1 MIFPIITINFNI
13 IYIVFKLV
21 CNNYLISY
29 QIFKLN
35 KPRACFLSLL
45 NLFIINF
52 FNLQLK
58 RFCNAFKVPS
68 ILNLLHLLM
77 LLHYFKLFF
86 LEFIKFIGLLGFVQK
101 YLNFSIQIFFK
112 VWNLGLKVWV
122 AISILRLKTRIHDDF
137 FESLW
142 YFLDFFILLK
152 LKLL

>member
-1 MIFPIITINFNI
+1 M
-13 IYIVFKLV
+13 
-21 CNNYLISY
+21 ISY

-35 KPRACFLSLL
+35 KSRACFLSLL
-45 NLFIINF
+45 NLLILNF

-58 RFCNAFKVPS
+58 RFSNAFKVPP

-86 LEFIKFIGLLGFVQK
+86 LEFIKFIGLIILGFVQK

-122 AISILRLKTRIHDDF
+122 ALSILRLKIHEAF

-152 LKLL
+152 LKFL